1 MGKRMTIKQRAALI
15 RDIFNAEHDVVALA
29 AAHELSPDELA
40 TWAGEAQTQRCL
52 TGLCV
57 LADMQTQ
64 LLLSRYRLLAA
75 SRLINL
81 ATGEQEGGGGDVA
94 RKACVDLL
102 KLDLK
107 RADASPDG
115 DAGDGCGAAAEADAL
130 RAMVYGP
137 GDGGGDSSGAA
148 GGDEDE

>member
-1 MGKRMTIKQRAALI
+1 MAKKIKNTKHAALI

-40 TWAGEAQTQRCL
+40 SWAGHVKTQRCL

-75 SRLINL
+75 TRLINL
-81 ATGEQEGGGGDVA
+81 ATAEGEAGSDDVA
-94 RKACVDLL
+94 RRACVDLL

-107 RADASPDG
+107 RADATTDDDSN
-115 DAGDGCGAAAEADAL
+115 ANAATTAREVDAL
-130 RAMVYGP
+130 RAMIYGQ
-137 GDGGGDSSGAA
+137 DDNNSRGA
-148 GGDEDE
+148 DKDD